1 MKDERGTN
9 VSNIE
14 CKTEPERYYGTCL
27 IVLSPASDKLNA
39 DVRLHV
45 LFREDFAQNPRRVMR
60 EVNAASFKSAL
71 GVLSTTTA
79 VGLDFDNLDVSPHR
93 RQDMTLKNREW
104 L

>member
-45 LFREDFAQNPRRVMR
+45 LFREELAQNPGRVVR
-60 EVNAASFKSAL
+60 EVNAASFEGAL
-71 GVLSTTTA
+71 SVLPTTA
-79 VGLDFDNLDVSPHR
+79 RVGLNFDDLDVSPHR
-93 RQDMTLKNREW
+93 
-104 L
+104 